1 MPFAGTLPLAA
12 LLLLLVLSAEAQPVE
27 GLMPAGNATATG
39 AAEMCTVFHGGL
51 VNKAPV
57 AMFLDDAVLLPW
69 ASGAA
74 PSPAPWRAPSPPPSP
89 ILAEDTRASATTPG
103 AAPAHK
109 KGLSWRAKTWVLA
122 VATLIVVF
130 LSR

>member
-1 MPFAGTLPLAA
+1 MPFAGTLPLSAI
-12 LLLLLVLSAEAQPVE
+12 LLLLVLSAEAQPVE

-39 AAEMCTVFHGGL
+39 AAEMCTVLHGGL
-51 VNKAPV
+51 VDKAPV
-57 AMFLDDAVLLPW
+57 AVFLDDALLLPS

-74 PSPAPWRAPSPPPSP
+74 PPPAPWRAPSPPPPP
-89 ILAEDTRASATTPG
+89 ILTDTRATRPG
-103 AAPAHK
+103 AAPTHK

-122 VATLIVVF
+122 VAMLIVVF

>member
-1 MPFAGTLPLAA
+1 LSAILLLPL
-12 LLLLLVLSAEAQPVE
+12 LSAEAQPVE

-74 PSPAPWRAPSPPPSP
+74 PSPAPWRAPSPPP
-89 ILAEDTRASATTPG
+89 ILTDTRATTPG

-122 VATLIVVF
+122 VAMLIVVF